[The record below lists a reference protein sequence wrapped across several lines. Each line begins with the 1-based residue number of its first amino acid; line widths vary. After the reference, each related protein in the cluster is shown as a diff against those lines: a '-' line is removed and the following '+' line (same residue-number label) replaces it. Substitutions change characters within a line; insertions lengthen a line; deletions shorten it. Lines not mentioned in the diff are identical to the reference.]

1 MKVNVKK
8 IKVRYINVSS
18 SSHDEN
24 TLKNRHDLSIPR
36 KLIFDK
42 SYTNNQLRNVSSVI
56 PGRCSVTAV
65 SQACTYNKAKDR
77 AGHILKN
84 KCWDQALSGSKQLKG
99 DVSHTHNTCS
109 HQNLQTVC
117 IQI

>member
-1 MKVNVKK
+1 MYKVTKDYAMKENVKK
-8 IKVRYINVSS
+8 TKVRYINVSS
-18 SSHDEN
+18 SSI
-24 TLKNRHDLSIPR
+24 TTKILSKTDTTSLSCPR

-84 KCWDQALSGSKQLKG
+84 KC
-99 DVSHTHNTCS
+99 
-109 HQNLQTVC
+109 
-117 IQI
+117 